1 MLAIRRLG
9 GRVLPELR
17 GHRFTKAEHKTVATT
32 VARVRTTAEWIETAV
47 ETGNVTMD
55 EGLAQLP
62 HGE

>member
-1 MLAIRRLG
+1 M
-9 GRVLPELR
+9 LPELR